1 MTNRVFD
8 NFIYLFLLLSSDMA
22 ELKQKM
28 AGEITVSEEPGSV
41 IKKWRDIFKISQ
53 TRLADQMDIAS
64 SVISDYEKGRRQPG
78 VQLVKKIVESM
89 LEIDKERGGDKI
101 ERFTRPGQEG
111 ILSIGEFGKGFSM
124 EEMIEKIEGD
134 TIYSAHQEREL
145 YGYTVIDSIKAI
157 LSMRSFDYLSIYG
170 YSTERILFFKGV
182 EYGHSP
188 LVAIRST
195 PLTPAAV
202 AYIQPKKVDDLS
214 YQLAEKENVTLLR
227 TELETQ
233 ELIDILK
240 KGRDIE

>member
-1 MTNRVFD
+1 MT
-8 NFIYLFLLLSSDMA
+8 
-22 ELKQKM
+22 ELKEKI
-28 AGEITVSEEPGSV
+28 AGEIAISKEPGSV
-41 IKKWRDIFKISQ
+41 IKKWRDIFNISQ
-53 TRLADQMDIAS
+53 TRLADHMDIAS

-78 VQLVKKIVESM
+78 VPLVKKIVEAL
-89 LEIDKERGGDKI
+89 LEIDKERGGDLI

-111 ILSIGEFGKGFSM
+111 ILRIGEFARGIPLEDM
-124 EEMIEKIEGD
+124 MEKIEGES
-134 TIYSAHQEREL
+134 IYESGRERDL

-182 EYGHSP
+182 EHGHSP

-202 AYIQPKKVDDLS
+202 AYIQPEKVDELS
-214 YQLAEKENVTLLR
+214 YRLAEKENVTLIK

-240 KGRDIE
+240 KWS